1 MRVLLISANTEQI
14 NMPVLPLG
22 LACVA
27 ASVQGAGHEMQM
39 LNLMMQTDTRQALKE
54 AIVGFNPEII
64 GISVRNI
71 DDQKMENPKFL
82 LEGVKDVVRSCREF
96 SGATIV
102 LGGAGY
108 SIFPQAS
115 LDFLEADIGIQ
126 GEGESA
132 FVKLLEKLG
141 ENRDLSEIPGLF
153 LAGQDPQ
160 GEREYIKRL
169 TDLPLPLPDIHL
181 STPSALKGQE
191 VWIPF
196 QTRRGCPLD
205 CSYCST
211 ATIEGRTIREHDPQ
225 KVVDIIS
232 KYAEVG
238 FDHFFFV
245 DNTFNLP
252 NSYAGTLCEK
262 LISAKQKITWRCLL
276 YPWKVDV
283 NLVEKMAAAGC
294 KEVSL
299 GFESGSAKVLARLNK
314 KFNLDDVRQI
324 SNTLKD
330 YGIRRMGFL
339 LLGGPGETKE
349 TVNESL
355 EFADSLNLEALK
367 ITIGIRIY
375 PYTPLAKTALKEGL
389 IKADDN
395 LLFPRYYMSKDLEG
409 WLRETVNT
417 WRENRPHWI
426 M

>member
-27 ASVQGAGHEMQM
+27 AAVQGAGHEMQM
-39 LNLMMQTDTRQALKE
+39 LNLMMQADTRQALKE

-82 LEGVKDVVRSCREF
+82 LADVKDVVRSCREF

-126 GEGESA
+126 GEGEEA
-132 FVKLLEKLG
+132 FLKLLEKLG
-141 ENRDLSEIPGLF
+141 ENKDLSEIPGLF
-153 LAGQDPQ
+153 LAGQDSQ
-160 GEREYIKRL
+160 GKREYIQRL
-169 TDLPLPLPDIHL
+169 TEIPLPLPDIHL
-181 STPSALKGQE
+181 STPSVLKDQE
-191 VWIPF
+191 IWIPF

-205 CSYCST
+205 CIYCST
-211 ATIEGRTIREHDPQ
+211 ATIEGRVIRKHDPK
-225 KVVDIIS
+225 KVVAIIS
-232 KYAEVG
+232 KYAEAG

-252 NSYAGTLCEK
+252 NSYARTLCEK
-262 LISAKQKITWRCLL
+262 LISVKQNITWRCLL
-276 YPWKVDV
+276 YPWKVND
-283 NLVEKMAAAGC
+283 NLVKKMAAAGC

-299 GFESGSAKVLARLNK
+299 GFESGSEKILAKMNK
-314 KFNLDDVRQI
+314 KYNPDDVRQI
-324 SNTLKD
+324 SNLLRD
-330 YGIRRMGFL
+330 YGIRSLGFL

-349 TVNESL
+349 TVNASL
-355 EFADSLNLEALK
+355 EFADSLNLDAMK

-375 PYTPLAKTALKEGL
+375 PYTPLAQTAIKEGL
-389 IKADDN
+389 IKPDDN
-395 LLFPRYYMSKDLEG
+395 LLFPRYYIGKDLEG
-409 WLRETVNT
+409 WLRETVHA

>member
-27 ASVQGAGHEMQM
+27 AAVQGAGHELQM

-71 DDQKMENPKFL
+71 DDQNMENPKFL
-82 LEGVKDVVRSCREF
+82 LEGVKDVVSGCRKF

-126 GEGESA
+126 GEGESS
-132 FVKLLEKLG
+132 FLKLLERLG
-141 ENRDLSEIPGLF
+141 ENKDLSEIPGLF

-160 GEREYIKRL
+160 REREYIKSL

-181 STPSALKGQE
+181 STPSALKDQE
-191 VWIPF
+191 IWIPF

-211 ATIEGRTIREHDPQ
+211 ATIEGRAIRKHDPQ
-225 KVVDIIS
+225 KVVEIIS

-238 FDHFFFV
+238 LDHFFFV

-252 NSYAGTLCEK
+252 NSYARTLCEK
-262 LISAKQKITWRCLL
+262 LISAKRNITWRCLL
-276 YPWKVDV
+276 YPWKVDDD
-283 NLVEKMAAAGC
+283 LVEKMAAAGC
-294 KEVSL
+294 KEVSM
-299 GFESGSAKVLARLNK
+299 GFESGSEKILARLNK
-314 KFNLDDVRQI
+314 KFNPDDVRQI
-324 SNTLKD
+324 SKKLKD
-330 YGIRRMGFL
+330 HGIRRMGFL

-349 TVNESL
+349 TVIESL
-355 EFADSLNLEALK
+355 EFSDSLNLEALK

-375 PYTPLAKTALKEGL
+375 PYTPLAKIAIKEGL
-389 IKADDN
+389 IKADEN
-395 LLFPRYYMSKDLEG
+395 LLFPRYYIVEDLEG
-409 WLRETVNT
+409 WLRETVNA

>member
-27 ASVQGAGHEMQM
+27 AAVQGAGHEMQM
-39 LNLMMQTDTRQALKE
+39 LNLIMQTDTRQALKE

-71 DDQKMENPKFL
+71 DDQNMENPKFL
-82 LEGVKDVVRSCREF
+82 LEPVKDVISSCRKF
-96 SGATIV
+96 SDATIV

-126 GEGESA
+126 GEGESS
-132 FVKLLEKLG
+132 FLKLLERLG
-141 ENRDLSEIPGLF
+141 ENKDLTGIPGLF
-153 LAGQDPQ
+153 LAGQDLQ
-160 GEREYIKRL
+160 SKTEYIKSL
-169 TDLPLPLPDIHL
+169 SDLPLPLPDIHL
-181 STPSALKGQE
+181 ATPSALKDQE
-191 VWIPF
+191 IWIPF

-211 ATIEGRTIREHDPQ
+211 ATIEGRAIRKRDPQ
-225 KVVDIIS
+225 KVVEIIS

-238 FDHFFFV
+238 LDHFFFV

-252 NSYAGTLCEK
+252 NSYARTLCEK
-262 LISAKQKITWRCLL
+262 LISAKANITWRCIL
-276 YPWKVDV
+276 YPWKAGD
-283 NLVEKMAAAGC
+283 NLVAKMAAAGC
-294 KEVSL
+294 KEVSM
-299 GFESGSAKVLARLNK
+299 GFESGSEKILAQMNK
-314 KFNLDDVRQI
+314 KFTKDDVRQI
-324 SNTLKD
+324 SKKLKD
-330 YGIRRMGFL
+330 HAIRRMGFL

-355 EFADSLNLEALK
+355 EFADSLNLEAVK

-375 PYTPLAKTALKEGL
+375 PYTPLAKTAMQEGL
-389 IKADDN
+389 IKADEN
-395 LLFPRYYMSKDLEG
+395 LLFPRYYIGKDLDG
-409 WLRETVNT
+409 WLRATVNA

>member
-27 ASVQGAGHEMQM
+27 AAVQGAGHEVQI
-39 LNLMMQTDTRQALKE
+39 LNLMMQTDTQQALKE

-71 DDQKMENPKFL
+71 DDQMMENPKFL
-82 LEGVKDVVRSCREF
+82 LEDVKDVVRSCRKF

-132 FVKLLEKLG
+132 FLKLLERLG
-141 ENRDLSEIPGLF
+141 ENKDLSEIPGLF
-153 LAGQDPQ
+153 LVGQDPRS
-160 GEREYIKRL
+160 EREYIKRL

-181 STPSALKGQE
+181 STPSALKDQE
-191 VWIPF
+191 IWIPF

-211 ATIEGRTIREHDPQ
+211 ATIEGRAIRKHDPQ
-225 KVVDIIS
+225 KVVEIIS
-232 KYAEVG
+232 KYAEAG

-252 NSYAGTLCEK
+252 SSYARALCEN
-262 LISAKQKITWRCLL
+262 LILAKQKITWRCLL
-276 YPWKVDV
+276 YPWKVDA

-294 KEVSL
+294 REVSM
-299 GFESGSAKVLARLNK
+299 GFESGSEKILARLNK
-314 KFNLDDVRQI
+314 KFNPDDVRQI
-324 SNTLKD
+324 SNILKD

-355 EFADSLNLEALK
+355 EFADSLNLEAIK

-395 LLFPRYYMSKDLEG
+395 LLFPRYYIGKDLEG
-409 WLRETVNT
+409 WLRETVNS

>member
-1 MRVLLISANTEQI
+1 
-14 NMPVLPLG
+14 MPVLPLG

-27 ASVQGAGHEMQM
+27 AAVEGAGHDVQL
-39 LNLMMQTDTRQALKE
+39 LNLMMQTDTQQALKE
-54 AIVGFNPEII
+54 AIAGFDPEII

-71 DDQKMENPKFL
+71 DDQKSENSRFL
-82 LEGVKDVVRSCREF
+82 LADVKDFVRSCREF

-132 FVKLLEKLG
+132 FLKLLERLG
-141 ENRDLSEIPGLF
+141 ENEGLSEIPGLF
-153 LAGQDPQ
+153 LAGQDPPS
-160 GEREYIKRL
+160 EREYIKSL
-169 TDLPLPLPDIHL
+169 ADVPLPLPDIHL
-181 STPSALKGQE
+181 STPSALKNQE
-191 VWIPF
+191 IWIPF

-205 CSYCST
+205 CTYCST
-211 ATIEGRTIREHDPQ
+211 ATIEGRTIRKHDPQ
-225 KVVDIIS
+225 KVVDIMS
-232 KYAEVG
+232 KYAEAG

-252 NSYAGTLCEK
+252 NSYALRLCEK
-262 LISAKQKITWRCLL
+262 LIAAEQDMTWRCLI
-276 YPWKVDV
+276 YPWKVGN
-283 NLVEKMAAAGC
+283 NLAEKMAAAGC

-314 KFNLDDVRQI
+314 KFNTDEVRQI
-324 SNTLKD
+324 SNLLKD
-330 YGIRRMGFL
+330 NGIRRMGFL

-355 EFADSLNLEALK
+355 EFADSLNLEAVK

-375 PYTPLAKTALKEGL
+375 PYTPLAKIALKEGL

-395 LLFPRYYMSKDLEG
+395 LLFPRFYISKDLEG
-409 WLRETVNT
+409 WLRETVNA
-417 WRENRPHWI
+417 WRESRPHWI

>member
-27 ASVQGAGHEMQM
+27 AAVQGAGHELQM

-71 DDQKMENPKFL
+71 DDQNMENPKFL
-82 LEGVKDVVRSCREF
+82 LEGVKDVVSGCRKF

-132 FVKLLEKLG
+132 FLKLLERLG
-141 ENRDLSEIPGLF
+141 ENKDLSEIPGLF

-160 GEREYIKRL
+160 REREYIKSL

-181 STPSALKGQE
+181 STPSALKDQE
-191 VWIPF
+191 IWIPF

-211 ATIEGRTIREHDPQ
+211 ATIEGRAIRKHDPQ
-225 KVVDIIS
+225 KVVEIIS

-238 FDHFFFV
+238 LDHFFFV

-252 NSYAGTLCEK
+252 NSYARTLCEK
-262 LISAKQKITWRCLL
+262 LISAKRNITWRCLL
-276 YPWKVDV
+276 YPWKVDDD
-283 NLVEKMAAAGC
+283 LVEKMAAAGC
-294 KEVSL
+294 KEVSM
-299 GFESGSAKVLARLNK
+299 GFESGSEKILARLNK
-314 KFNLDDVRQI
+314 KFNPDDVRQI
-324 SNTLKD
+324 SKKLKD
-330 YGIRRMGFL
+330 HGIRRMGFL

-349 TVNESL
+349 TVIESL
-355 EFADSLNLEALK
+355 EFSDSLNLEALK

-375 PYTPLAKTALKEGL
+375 PYTPLAKIAIKEGL
-389 IKADDN
+389 IEADEN
-395 LLFPRYYMSKDLEG
+395 LLFPRYYIVEDLEG
-409 WLRETVNT
+409 WLRETVNA

>member
-27 ASVQGAGHEMQM
+27 AAVQGDGHELQM

-71 DDQKMENPKFL
+71 DDQNMENPKFL
-82 LEGVKDVVRSCREF
+82 LEGVKDVVSGCRKF

-126 GEGESA
+126 GEGESS
-132 FVKLLEKLG
+132 FLKLLERLG
-141 ENRDLSEIPGLF
+141 ENKDLSEIPGLF

-160 GEREYIKRL
+160 REREYIKSL

-181 STPSALKGQE
+181 STPSALKDQE
-191 VWIPF
+191 IWIPF

-211 ATIEGRTIREHDPQ
+211 ATIEGRAIRKHDPQ
-225 KVVDIIS
+225 KVVEIIS

-238 FDHFFFV
+238 LDHFFFV

-252 NSYAGTLCEK
+252 NSYARTLCEK
-262 LISAKQKITWRCLL
+262 LISAKRNITWRCLL
-276 YPWKVDV
+276 YPWKVDDD
-283 NLVEKMAAAGC
+283 LVEKMAAAGC
-294 KEVSL
+294 KEVSM
-299 GFESGSAKVLARLNK
+299 GFESGSEKILARLNK
-314 KFNLDDVRQI
+314 KFNPDDVRQI
-324 SNTLKD
+324 SKKLKD
-330 YGIRRMGFL
+330 HGIRRMGFL

-349 TVNESL
+349 TVIESL
-355 EFADSLNLEALK
+355 EFSDSLNLEALK

-375 PYTPLAKTALKEGL
+375 PYTPLAKIAIKEGL
-389 IKADDN
+389 IKADEN
-395 LLFPRYYMSKDLEG
+395 LLFPRYYIVEDLEG
-409 WLRETVNT
+409 WLRETVNA

>member
-71 DDQKMENPKFL
+71 DDQMMENPKFL
-82 LEGVKDVVRSCREF
+82 LAGVKDVVRSCREF

-126 GEGESA
+126 GEGERA

-153 LAGQDPQ
+153 LAGQDPPS
-160 GEREYIKRL
+160 EREYIKSL
-169 TDLPLPLPDIHL
+169 TDVPLPLTDILL

-191 VWIPF
+191 IWIPF

-211 ATIEGRTIREHDPQ
+211 ATIEGRAIRKHDPQ
-225 KVVDIIS
+225 KVVEIIS
-232 KYAEVG
+232 QYAQAG

-262 LISAKQKITWRCLL
+262 LSSAKQKIIWRCLL
-276 YPWKVDV
+276 YPWQVDAD
-283 NLVEKMAAAGC
+283 LVEKMEAAGC

-299 GFESGSAKVLARLNK
+299 GFESGSEKILARLNK
-314 KFNLDDVRQI
+314 KFNPDDVRQI
-324 SNTLKD
+324 SKILKD

-339 LLGGPGETKE
+339 LLGGPGETRE

-375 PYTPLAKTALKEGL
+375 PYTPLATTALKEGL

-395 LLFPRYYMSKDLEG
+395 LLFPRYYIGKDLEG
-409 WLRETVNT
+409 WLRETVNA
-417 WRENRPHWI
+417 WREKRPHWI

>member
-71 DDQKMENPKFL
+71 DDQMMENSKFL
-82 LEGVKDVVRSCREF
+82 LEGVKDVIRSCREF
-96 SGATIV
+96 SGSTIV

-115 LDFLEADIGIQ
+115 LDFLEADVGIQ
-126 GEGESA
+126 GEGESV
-132 FVKLLEKLG
+132 FLTLLERLA
-141 ENRDLSEIPGLF
+141 ENKGLSEIPGLF

-191 VWIPF
+191 IWIPF

-232 KYAEVG
+232 KYAEAG

-339 LLGGPGETKE
+339 LLGGPGETRE

-395 LLFPRYYMSKDLEG
+395 LLFPRYYMGKDLEG
-409 WLRETVNT
+409 WLRETVNA
-417 WRENRPHWI
+417 WRESRPHWI